1 MKKALT
7 PAVVVVLLL
16 ASAPARAQLT
26 GTLVLGST
34 GLMAGTQPPPGLL
47 VTPFVYWYHV
57 NGIRGSDGNALNMSG
72 AIDQL
77 AAPALNV
84 GYVAPFEILGGHY
97 GAAVQLWMTS
107 AFTDFER
114 VNQSS
119 SSYGFGD
126 MGVKPLELGWHF
138 APGELVTALDFV
150 TAFQLW
156 IPTGS
161 YAVGSSGN
169 TGLGQWGYEPSAG
182 ATVVLAKHVNVSTR
196 LFYDIYS
203 AKKSSVTLLNGNAFT
218 PQTGN
223 TLTLM
228 GGIGYSMLGG
238 ALNVGIPYFVQWKV
252 TQDTL
257 PSSPTRLGILDNL
270 SAAKGHSVGLGAE
283 VDFFW
288 SMTDGVQL
296 RWLQAFDGKNTTNGP
311 SFFFT
316 YSHFFNLA
324 S

>member
-1 MKKALT
+1 MKKTLT

-47 VTPFVYWYHV
+47 VTPFVYWNHI
-57 NGIRGSDGNALNMSG
+57 NGAQGPNGHALDMSG
-72 AIDQL
+72 SIDML

-97 GAAVQLWMTS
+97 GAAVLLWMSSASIDFPKVSQSTS
-107 AFTDFER
+107 T
-114 VNQSS
+114 
-119 SSYGFGD
+119 YGFGD
-126 MGVKPLELGWHF
+126 MAVKPVELGWHF
-138 APGELVTALDFV
+138 APGGLVTGLDTV
-150 TAFQLW
+150 AAFQLW

-161 YAVGSSGN
+161 YAVGSSDN
-169 TGLGQWGYEPSAG
+169 TGLGQWGYEFSAG
-182 ATVVLAKHVNVSTR
+182 STVMLAKNVNVSTR

-203 AKKSSVTLLNGNAFT
+203 KKTDSVTLLNGNVFT

-228 GGIGYSMLGG
+228 GGIGYSMLRG
-238 ALNVGIPYFVQWKV
+238 ALNVGIPYAVQWKV

-257 PSSPTRLGILDNL
+257 PSSPTRLNILNDL
-270 SAAKGHSVGLGAE
+270 AAAKGYSVGIGAE
-283 VDFFW
+283 VDMFW
-288 SMTDGVQL
+288 SLTDGVQF
-296 RWLQAFDGKNTTNGP
+296 RWMHAFDGKNATTGP

-316 YSHFFNLA
+316 YNHFFNL
-324 S
+324 SS